1 MPAPLAQALRADWI
15 TTIQSMD
22 WASIKN
28 GALSA
33 LAEME
38 FDIFITSDQNMR
50 YQQNLSKRSI
60 AILLVPTNRWPV
72 LIEHIEEIL
81 KAVQSMKARNS
92 KCFPGNSI

>member
-1 MPAPLAQALRADWI
+1 MPAPLAQALGADWV
-15 TTIQSMD
+15 TTTQSMG

-28 GALSA
+28 GALLA
-33 LAEME
+33 LAEKE

-81 KAVQSMKARNS
+81 KAVQSMKAKEFQMLSR
-92 KCFPGNSI
+92 

>member
-1 MPAPLAQALRADWI
+1 MG
-15 TTIQSMD
+15 

-28 GALSA
+28 GALLA
-33 LAEME
+33 LAEKE

-81 KAVQSMKARNS
+81 KAVQSMKAKEFQMLSR
-92 KCFPGNSI
+92 